1 VDWELVLAHHA
12 DVLIFHVPAG
22 APLTFDMCGDSFR
35 RAFEA
40 FPRYYPDYNFRA
52 FWTSTWM
59 MDPRL
64 QKLVPPESNIVR
76 LQREMFVYPGLQGDN
91 NQYYE
96 RIFGWGTKDINAV
109 EWKTSLQ
116 RTIGNYL
123 NSGGHFHGGYCFL
136 LKDDFNWGGQ
146 VYLNQVHP

>member
-1 VDWELVLAHHA
+1 
-12 DVLIFHVPAG
+12 
-22 APLTFDMCGDSFR
+22 
-35 RAFEA
+35 
-40 FPRYYPDYNFRA
+40 
-52 FWTSTWM
+52 M

-64 QKLVPPESNIVR
+64 QKLLAPESNIVR

-96 RIFGWGTKDINAV
+96 RIFGWGTKDINKV

-116 RTIGNYL
+116 RIIGNYL
-123 NSGGHFHGGYCFL
+123 NGGGHFHGGYCFL